1 MSNSCPTIEAIE
13 RSYRRSDLPQFRSG
27 DTVRV
32 HAMISEG
39 GKDRVQVFEGVCI
52 HRKSG
57 GARGSFTVRKVSH
70 GVGVERVWPENSP
83 RVVKVELVSRGRVR
97 RAKLYYLR
105 DLSGNAARIKEKL
118 GDYAALLSGSP
129 VQVGESDVQLAEG
142 ALADDA
148 APKGD

>member
-39 GKDRVQVFEGVCI
+39 GKDRVQIFEGVCI
-52 HRKSG
+52 HRKGG

-118 GDYAALLSGSP
+118 GDYAAMLSGTP
-129 VQVGESDVQLAEG
+129 VQVAEGDVALAEG
-142 ALADDA
+142 ALAD
-148 APKGD
+148 KE